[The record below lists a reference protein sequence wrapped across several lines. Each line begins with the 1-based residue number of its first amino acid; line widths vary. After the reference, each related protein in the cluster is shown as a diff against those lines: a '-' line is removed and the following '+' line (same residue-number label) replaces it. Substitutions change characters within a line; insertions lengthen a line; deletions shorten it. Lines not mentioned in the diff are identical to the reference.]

1 MVCKT
6 AVSGCR
12 SAISFSDSSAD
23 LFQIRRPVFI
33 LGMRA
38 KKCCISNTLLCLIVV
53 YFNYSRKSDI
63 ENMIMH
69 PAAYPEITAMV

>member
-1 MVCKT
+1 M
-6 AVSGCR
+6 
-12 SAISFSDSSAD
+12 
-23 LFQIRRPVFI
+23 
-33 LGMRA
+33 GMRA

-69 PAAYPEITAMV
+69 PAAYPEITAML